1 MKIVLLANN
10 TTHVYNSRVALL
22 QQILS
27 AGHQVIIVSQF
38 RTFQSELM
46 SMGCDLINVNI
57 NRRHKN
63 PLQDVRL
70 LLRYLSILR
79 QEQPEAV
86 LSFNIK
92 PNIYGGMACRHL
104 GIRFLPNV
112 TGLGTAL
119 EYPGPLRH

>member
-79 QEQPEAV
+79 QE
-86 LSFNIK
+86 
-92 PNIYGGMACRHL
+92 
-104 GIRFLPNV
+104 
-112 TGLGTAL
+112 
-119 EYPGPLRH
+119 